1 MPAQH
6 GSSTVLERM
15 LRGYSREA
23 YLSLVQRARE
33 ILAGDTEE
41 GIGYAFI
48 LLIPYFSVL

>member
-15 LRGYSREA
+15 IRGYSREA